1 MKRVLITGA
10 NKGIGLA
17 TVKKLLESYS
27 DTYVLL
33 GSRDFKKGEQALE
46 NLLKSNPE
54 YKDRVN
60 LIQIDVEQDA
70 SVNSAAL
77 EVEEIFGKNPDTLY
91 GIVNNAGIGNNVNGL
106 RKILNVNTHGPKRI
120 CDAFIPL
127 LNSSHGRIVNVTSA
141 SGPTFVS
148 GSSDETKKT
157 QKCKSCRR
165 QQEILQVLEKSF
177 SRNIS

>member
-33 GSRDFKKGEQALE
+33 GSRDFKKGKQALE

-60 LIQIDVEQDA
+60 LIQIDVEQDG

-77 EVEEIFGKNPDTLY
+77 EVEEIFGKKSKKNLKKDTM
-91 GIVNNAGIGNNVNGL
+91 I
-106 RKILNVNTHGPKRI
+106 
-120 CDAFIPL
+120 
-127 LNSSHGRIVNVTSA
+127 
-141 SGPTFVS
+141 
-148 GSSDETKKT
+148 
-157 QKCKSCRR
+157 Q
-165 QQEILQVLEKSF
+165 KSF
-177 SRNIS
+177 H